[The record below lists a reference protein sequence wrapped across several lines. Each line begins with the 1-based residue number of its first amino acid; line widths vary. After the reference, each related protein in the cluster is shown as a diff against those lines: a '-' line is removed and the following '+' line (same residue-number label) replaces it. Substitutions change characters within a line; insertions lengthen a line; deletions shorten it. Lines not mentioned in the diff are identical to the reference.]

1 MPDKGKPQRR
11 RTKLVTIYGSGIA
24 AVDQGRS
31 FVSTTG
37 PRTTTA
43 GDMRFALIRAGST
56 KQTRIRRIICS
67 SDTTLRFRFACNP
80 TVTTYGTEE
89 GYQNR
94 RLGDAGTAEGRLYY
108 NPTVSAEGT
117 AVYDQWVN
125 PNAPFVL
132 DFAES
137 PWILTPN
144 QTVLVTVASGGGQN
158 ASLSIEW
165 DEL

>member
-1 MPDKGKPQRR
+1 MRINFASIFG
-11 RTKLVTIYGSGIA
+11 GGIA

-37 PRTTTA
+37 PHTTA
-43 GDMRFALIRAGST
+43 EGDMRFALLRAGSI
-56 KQTRIRRIICS
+56 KQMRIRKIVCS
-67 SDTTLRFRFACNP
+67 SDGTLRFRFACNP
-80 TVTTYGTEE
+80 TVTDYGTEQ

-108 NPTVSAEGT
+108 NPTISAEGT

-137 PWILTPN
+137 PWVLTPN
-144 QTVLVTVASGGGQN
+144 QTVLVTVASGGNLN
-158 ASLSIEW
+158 ASLSVEW
-165 DEL
+165 DEA

>member
-1 MPDKGKPQRR
+1 MQKGKRRLRR
-11 RTKLVTIYGSGIA
+11 RFKLAAIYSGIA

-43 GDMRFALIRAGST
+43 GDMRFALIRAGSA
-56 KQTRIRRIICS
+56 KQMRVRKIICS
-67 SDTTLRFRFACNP
+67 SDATLRFRFACNP
-80 TVTTYGTEE
+80 TVTDYGTEQ

-108 NPTVSAEGT
+108 NPTISAEGT